1 MARTKEISILK
12 AGLASLAFAAAALA
26 FAPMA
31 GAQAMGEY
39 GAVMGNSAGA
49 AAAAPHAE
57 LPAIPG
63 TTVQSGP
70 SGSTTTEIREDD
82 SSAQDTQAN
91 DDSGNQS
98 GDDWTEVKGS
108 DDDSNQ

>member
-1 MARTKEISILK
+1 MDRTKGISKLK
-12 AGLASLAFAAAALA
+12 AGVASLAFAAIALA
-26 FAPMA
+26 FAPMV

-39 GAVMGNSAGA
+39 GAVVGNSAGA
-49 AAAAPHAE
+49 AVAAPHAE

-63 TTVQSGP
+63 TSVQSGP

-91 DDSGNQS
+91 DDSSSQS
-98 GDDWTEVKGS
+98 GDDWSEVKDS
-108 DDDSNQ
+108 DDGNR